1 MATSPKRVDYLKCAR
16 RHNHDAGTLLAG
28 GASAKPNAGQLF
40 GLSVEC
46 GVKALLV
53 HLGAA
58 VTADGTVRD
67 HKLHIPFLITEITV
81 LPDGRP
87 IADLHAAAPSLA
99 KLTDWAIEHRYWR
112 AGAIPLDSLSNWQA
126 AAKEVLA
133 HLDNIA

>member
-1 MATSPKRVDYLKCAR
+1 MATSPKRVDYLTSAR
-16 RHNHDAGTLLAG
+16 RHNKDAGTLLSG
-28 GASAKPNAGQLF
+28 GARPNAGQLF

-53 HLGAA
+53 RLGAA
-58 VTADGTVRD
+58 VTADGTVQD
-67 HKLHIPFLITEITV
+67 HKRHIPSLITEITV

-99 KLTDWAIEHRYWR
+99 KITDWAIEHRYWR
-112 AGAIPLDSLSNWQA
+112 AKDIPLSSLPTWQA